1 MNKERRDIHQEITD
15 QIIAAI
21 EAGAHEF
28 CLPWHRAKGSLAHP
42 INVASGKRYQGVN
55 VLSLWVAADAK
66 GYPAGLWGTYRQWQ
80 AKGAQVRKGE
90 KASLVVFYKELEI
103 EREDDATGETTSGR
117 VLMARASPVFNVAQV
132 DGYALPDADAPS
144 PSSFDANE
152 TAEVLMRSSGATIVE
167 GGDRAFY
174 RPLDDT
180 VHLPDRGR
188 FTGTETMSAQEA
200 FYATGLHELTHWTG
214 AKHRLDRAFGNR
226 FGSRAYAFEELVAEL
241 GASYLCAELGVTTN
255 LRPDHAAYIAHWLDI
270 MREDKKAIF
279 TAASAAQKA
288 ADYLMAFAPPA
299 PEPDLE
305 PERPVA
311 GTAPVPTPP
320 QATNE

>member
-1 MNKERRDIHQEITD
+1 MSNKRRDIHQEITN

-21 EAGAHEF
+21 ESGAGEF
-28 CLPWHRAKGSLAHP
+28 CLPWHRAKGSLTRP
-42 INVASGKRYQGVN
+42 INVDSGKPYQGVN
-55 VLSLWVAADAK
+55 VLSLWVAADAR

-103 EREDDATGETTSGR
+103 AREDSATGETVEGR

-132 DGYALPDADAPS
+132 DGYALPEAAAPP
-144 PSSFDANE
+144 PSSFEAIE
-152 TAEVLMRSSGATIVE
+152 SAEALMQASGATIIE

-241 GASYLCAELGVTTN
+241 GASYLCTELGVTTN

-279 TAASAAQKA
+279 TAASAAQRA
-288 ADYLMAFAPPA
+288 ADYLMGFISPA
-299 PEPDLE
+299 PAS
-305 PERPVA
+305 R
-311 GTAPVPTPP
+311 PTPLP
-320 QATNE
+320 PPRAPADDPS